1 MSSDVQKSEEKT
13 AEANGI
19 EIVYDSFGD
28 SGDAPM
34 VLIMG
39 LGGQLTSWDEE
50 FCAQLAA
57 EGYWVVRFDNRD
69 SGLSTKFDQLGVR
82 DPMEFSYA
90 FIQGIGL
97 KNPPYLLKDMADDTV
112 GLMDSLEIEAAHVV
126 GISMGGMI
134 AQEMAINFPE
144 RLRTLTSM
152 MSSTGNPTLPLPTAE
167 AIAVLAA
174 ETSDVLEIYIEDS
187 VKAWAILA
195 GPHMPIPEDK
205 IRRDAE
211 RNFKRSYT
219 PDGFARQFGAIISS
233 GDRQEALKSVG
244 VPTLVIHGD
253 ADPLVPVEGGIDTA
267 ESVPGAR
274 LEVIEG
280 MGHALPPVIWARIV
294 GLISGHAV

>member
-1 MSSDVQKSEEKT
+1 MSNDVQKSEEKT

-28 SGDAPM
+28 PGDAPM

-50 FCAQLAA
+50 FCAHLAA

-69 SGLSTKFDQLGVR
+69 SGLSTKFDHLGVP
-82 DPMEFSYA
+82 DPMEVSNA
-90 FIQGIGL
+90 FMQRIVL
-97 KNPPYLLKDMADDTV
+97 ENPPYLLKDMADDTV
-112 GLMDSLEIEAAHVV
+112 GLMDALGIDSAHVV

-144 RLRTLTSM
+144 RLRTMTSI
-152 MSSTGNPTLPLPTAE
+152 MSSTGNPKLPLPTAE
-167 AIAVLAA
+167 ALDVLAA
-174 ETSDVLEIYIEDS
+174 ETSDVLEEYIEDS
-187 VKAWAILA
+187 VEAWAILA

-219 PDGFARQFGAIISS
+219 PDGSDRQFGAIISS
-233 GDRQEALKSVG
+233 GSRHEALKSVG
-244 VPTLVIHGD
+244 TPTLVIHGD
-253 ADPLVPVEGGIDTA
+253 ADTLVPVEGGIDTA

-280 MGHALPPVIWARIV
+280 MGHALPPVIWDRIV
-294 GLISGHAV
+294 GLIAGQAV